1 MCYKIRI
8 YNLNQAIGRYDFN
21 IERGGIVIKIEN
33 DILNLKKHIV
43 DVRRALH
50 QIPESGLQENETT
63 DYILGYLA
71 KLGLTVERGV
81 SGTGAIAYLE
91 GSIGKRTIAYRADI
105 DALSVDEQ
113 TGVEYCST
121 KPGYMHACG
130 HDGHT
135 AILLGFANYAAQH
148 RNSIKNN
155 LLFIFQP
162 AEEGP
167 GGAEAIVNA
176 GILEKYKVSNI
187 FGLHIYPE
195 VEEGLAACRPGAM
208 MAQTGEFD
216 IQIKGKSAHGAMP
229 HKGSDALLAA
239 ASTVTA
245 LNTVVSRNVDPLEA
259 AVLTIG
265 RFESGERRNIIAGD
279 AMLEGTLRAFNEETY
294 TAVRNRLIK
303 TVKHLPE
310 SFECT
315 AELEIRDMYPAVT
328 NDAEMFELFKAA
340 IGEENLE
347 IIKPMTISEDFSY
360 FQRRVPGLFFMLGS
374 RNVAMGYINP
384 LHSNKF
390 NFNEDILLT
399 GIQIFENIRKQ
410 FE

>member
-1 MCYKIRI
+1 M
-8 YNLNQAIGRYDFN
+8 
-21 IERGGIVIKIEN
+21 IKIEKY
-33 DILNLKKHIV
+33 ILGMKQHIV
-43 DVRRALH
+43 EVRRALH
-50 QIPESGLQENETT
+50 KIPEPGLQENETT
-63 DYILGYLA
+63 DFIIKYLTN
-71 KLGLTVERGV
+71 LGLEVNRGV
-81 SGTGAIAYLE
+81 AGTGAIAYLKGTE
-91 GSIGKRTIAYRADI
+91 GFKTVAYRADI

-113 TGVEYCST
+113 TGIEYCST
-121 KPGYMHACG
+121 KHGYMHACG

-135 AILLGFANYAAQH
+135 TTLLGFAHYAAKHQEY
-148 RNSIKNN
+148 IKNN

-176 GILEKYKVSNI
+176 GILKKYKADYI
-187 FGLHIYPE
+187 FGMHIYPE
-195 VEEGLAACRPGAM
+195 IEEGIAACRPGAM

-216 IQIKGKSAHGAMP
+216 IAIKGRSAHGAMP

-239 ASTVTA
+239 AATVTA
-245 LNTVVSRNVDPLEA
+245 LNTVVSRNVDPLEP

-265 RFESGERRNIIAGD
+265 RMESGERRNIIAGE
-279 AMLEGTLRAFNEETY
+279 AVLEGTMRAFNDETY
-294 TAVRNRLIK
+294 TVVRNRLIN

-315 AELEIRDMYPAVT
+315 ANLVIRDMYPAVT
-328 NDAEMFELFKAA
+328 NDEKLFEMFKMAV
-340 IGEENLE
+340 GEENLE
-347 IIKPMTISEDFSY
+347 VIKPMTISEDFSY
-360 FQRRVPGLFFMLGS
+360 YQKSIPGLFFMLGS
-374 RNVAMGYINP
+374 RNLEMGYTHP

-399 GIQIFENIRKQ
+399 GIQIFENVRKQ

>member
-1 MCYKIRI
+1 M
-8 YNLNQAIGRYDFN
+8 
-21 IERGGIVIKIEN
+21 IKIEK
-33 DILNLKKHIV
+33 DILEMKQHIV
-43 DVRRALH
+43 EVRRALH
-50 QIPESGLQENETT
+50 RIPEPGLQENETT
-63 DYILGYLA
+63 DFIIKYLT
-71 KLGLTVERGV
+71 KLGLKIERGV
-81 SGTGAIAYLE
+81 SGTGTIAYLKGTE
-91 GSIGKRTIAYRADI
+91 GNKTVAYRADI

-113 TGVEYCST
+113 TGIEYCST
-121 KPGYMHACG
+121 KHGFMHACG

-135 AILLGFANYAAQH
+135 AILLGFARYAAEHQE
-148 RNSIKNN
+148 NIKNN

-167 GGAEAIVNA
+167 GGAEPIVNA
-176 GILEKYKVSNI
+176 GILEKYKVDNI

-195 VEEGLAACRPGAM
+195 IEESKVACRAGAM

-216 IQIKGKSAHGAMP
+216 INIKGRSAHGAMP

-239 ASTVTA
+239 AATVTA
-245 LNTVVSRNVDPLEA
+245 LNTVVSRNVDPLEP

-265 RFESGERRNIIAGD
+265 RMESGERRNVIAGE
-279 AMLEGTLRAFNEETY
+279 AILEGTMRAFNDETY
-294 TAVRNRLIK
+294 TLVRNRLIN

-315 AELEIRDMYPAVT
+315 ANLVIRDMYPAVT
-328 NDAEMFELFKAA
+328 NDEKLFEIFKMAV
-340 IGEENLE
+340 GEENLE
-347 IIKPMTISEDFSY
+347 VIKPMTISEDFSY
-360 FQRRVPGLFFMLGS
+360 YQKSIPGLFFMLGS
-374 RNVAMGYINP
+374 RNSEMGYIHP

-399 GIQIFENIRKQ
+399 GIQIFENVRKQ